1 MNEVNEASLT
11 HAPRISLVDVEMN
24 MAAPK
29 NQSTVDSAYLELNFE
44 KPELDH
50 DYGKNIH
57 ILTDPVSLG
66 QLADLCQAKTIQPAI
81 NNLVCELYQFLI
93 RNVVRREF
101 PNERIDIE
109 TRMASVCAQGH
120 WAGVVTKKKTK
131 TVTVNIIRAGALPS
145 QISFDFFNRILDPNF
160 VRQDHVV
167 MSRTVDEM
175 DRVTGAT
182 LFGSK
187 IGGDV
192 DDAMLLF
199 PDPMGATG
207 SSISKIIRYYK
218 ESVLG
223 EPKGIIAVHLI
234 VTPEYL
240 RRMSA
245 DHPDVK
251 IYALRIDRGASLP
264 HVLASKPGLKWAEES
279 GLTDKHYI
287 VPGGGGF
294 GEIINNSFC

>member
-1 MNEVNEASLT
+1 MSKVERA
-11 HAPRISLVDVEMN
+11 VDIAYSEMTFD
-24 MAAPK
+24 K
-29 NQSTVDSAYLELNFE
+29 SELA
-44 KPELDH
+44 H
-50 DYGKNIH
+50 VYGKNIH

-66 QLADLCQAKTIQPAI
+66 QLADLCQASTIQPAI

-101 PNERIDIE
+101 PIE
-109 TRMASVCAQGH
+109 QIHVDTRMAAVSDHGNWCGI
-120 WAGVVTKKKTK
+120 VTQKKIK

-145 QISFDFFNRILDPNF
+145 QVSFDFFNRILDPNM

-167 MSRTVDEM
+167 MSRTVDEFS
-175 DRVTGAT
+175 RVTGAE
-182 LFGSK
+182 LYGSK

-207 SSISKIIRYYK
+207 SSLSKVIRYYK
-218 ESVLG
+218 DHVEG
-223 EPKGIIAVHLI
+223 TPRGIFAVHLM

-240 RRMSA
+240 QRMSK

-251 IYALRIDRGASLP
+251 IYALRLDRGASAP
-264 HVLASKPGLKWAEES
+264 DVLRTVPGTRWSEES
-279 GLTDKHYI
+279 GLTDKQYI